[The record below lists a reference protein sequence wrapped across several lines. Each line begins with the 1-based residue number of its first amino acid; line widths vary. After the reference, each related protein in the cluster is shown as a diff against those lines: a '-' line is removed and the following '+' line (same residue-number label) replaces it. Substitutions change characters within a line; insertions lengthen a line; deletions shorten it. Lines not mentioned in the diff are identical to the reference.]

1 LDSTPNGNRFTVRG
15 VFVLVL
21 AMTLAVPAS
30 AVATGSPNV
39 IYFPGVK
46 VLPRQ
51 DGTAHG
57 RLDPSITLRT
67 PAFCWELDLFT
78 RRQPLNGYLRRA
90 GSGREVAR
98 WYLGD
103 NHVPPQPWPG
113 SAHYSGC
120 AGISRADQRAFLRRP
135 RLYYVDI
142 RTRRAT
148 HAAVAHPHGPRL
160 P

>member
-1 LDSTPNGNRFTVRG
+1 VRG
-15 VFVLVL
+15 ALLLVL
-21 AMTLAVPAS
+21 TAAIALPAS
-30 AVATGSPNV
+30 AVATGGANV
-39 IYFPGVK
+39 AYFPGVK

-51 DGTAHG
+51 DRTAHG

-90 GSGREVAR
+90 GSGREVAH

-120 AGISRADQRAFLRRP
+120 ASISRADQRAFLRRP

-142 RTRRAT
+142 RTKRAT
-148 HAAVAHPHGPRL
+148 HAAIAHLHGPRL